1 MWQFIRQKWLTLLL
15 SILLGWMLWMYA
27 NWVETSKDRVE
38 AYFKLR
44 TPPDDVDVV
53 LEPEPR
59 LITLMVQG
67 PTGAIHEST
76 RSDRDVSVVFGPDAV
91 QEIADGKTREIRII
105 RAMVQNLPPD
115 VEVIHFDPPSFT
127 ITVFP
132 RATKTLTVSPPD
144 IIGQPEEGYQVQP
157 AKVVRPR
164 EVTVHGPRAVLD
176 QLDHVK
182 PERVDVTGRTD
193 DFLDTERRIQRTYD
207 IEGRALRISCD
218 STVEV
223 LVPVRRKSEQ
233 KTIPGIHIHIAQPES
248 LPPALPFDIVIEAPA
263 NPIDLIV
270 SGPPEA
276 LNRIDPKAVRAFID
290 VDVGTLKPN
299 DDTPFKQPLIV
310 VGLPEGVELTDRVIV
325 SARIRLKE
333 PPKTTTETTAP

>member
-132 RATKTLTVSPPD
+132 RATKTLPVVPPD
-144 IIGQPEEGYQVQP
+144 IIGQPEEGYRVQP

-164 EVTVHGPRAVLD
+164 QVTVHGPSAVLD

-193 DFLDTERRIQRTYD
+193 DFLDTARRIQRTYD

-223 LVPVRRKSEQ
+223 LVPVRRKSEPVSY
-233 KTIPGIHIHIAQPES
+233 THLT
-248 LPPALPFDIVIEAPA
+248 LPT
-263 NPIDLIV
+263 N
-270 SGPPEA
+270 
-276 LNRIDPKAVRAFID
+276 
-290 VDVGTLKPN
+290 
-299 DDTPFKQPLIV
+299 
-310 VGLPEGVELTDRVIV
+310 
-325 SARIRLKE
+325 
-333 PPKTTTETTAP
+333 